1 MAAPLR
7 WFEDF
12 AAGAVSEFGDYL
24 LTQEEIIDFAR
35 RYDPQP
41 FHTDPEA
48 AKSSAFGELIASGW
62 NTAAVSMRLL
72 ADHFIPPNAAMGSPG
87 IDELRWLRPVKPGD
101 RLRLRVTITEVRR
114 SRSKPDRGVVYS
126 LNEMLNQNDQVVMT
140 MRGMVLYRCR
150 PAA

>member
-1 MAAPLR
+1 
-7 WFEDF
+7 
-12 AAGAVSEFGDYL
+12 
-24 LTQEEIIDFAR
+24 
-35 RYDPQP
+35 
-41 FHTDPEA
+41 
-48 AKSSAFGELIASGW
+48 
-62 NTAAVSMRLL
+62 
-72 ADHFIPPNAAMGSPG
+72 MGSPG